1 MRMNKREKRAYSY
14 MLGEEKAV
22 IAVLEDVYQSA
33 LDEINEKVRVM
44 QADELLQNRIYRK
57 QHQEALKGQVEAI
70 LENLHTKEY
79 ETIDEYLKES
89 YTDGYV
95 ATMYSI
101 QGQGVNLILPIAQD
115 QVVRAVVTDSAI
127 SEGLYKSLGVD
138 IKKLRKTITAE
149 ISRGIVTNMPYGEI
163 ARNLSNQAGIPLKR
177 AKTIV
182 RTESHRIQEEASQD
196 ARVDAQKQGCNIVK
210 QWSAVLDTRTR
221 YSHRRLD
228 GQIKEIDEPFEIHSS
243 LTAMYPGGF
252 GVAEEDCNCRCVAL
266 TRAKWALDEKELS
279 ILEERAKFFE
289 LDKTKDFED
298 FKKKYL
304 KATETLKNQEK
315 RGTIELPKKGDDD
328 VLDLSTGLR
337 YYLAKGSK
345 LQDVTVFA
353 GKGSKTEFRKAEKY
367 AERYG
372 GNAADWQH
380 VKGIGLLETEDG
392 EILANIHWVQCEGIG
407 KKEMF
412 VKEWLE

>member
-1 MRMNKREKRAYSY
+1 MLNKPEKLAYAY
-14 MLGEEKAV
+14 MLGEEKAAL
-22 IAVLEDVYQSA
+22 AVLEEVYREA
-33 LDEINEKVRVM
+33 LDEINEKIRLL

-70 LENLHTKEY
+70 LERLHTNEY

-89 YTDGYV
+89 YTNGYV
-95 ATMYSI
+95 AAMYTLH
-101 QGQGVNLILPIAQD
+101 GQGIDLILPIDQD
-115 QVVRAVVTDSAI
+115 QAVRAIVTNSAI

-138 IKKLRKTITAE
+138 IKKLQKTISAE
-149 ISRGIVTNMPYGEI
+149 ISRGIVTNMPFGKI
-163 ARNLSNQAGIPLKR
+163 ARNISNQAGIAFKR
-177 AKTIV
+177 ARTIV
-182 RTESHRIQEEASQD
+182 RTESHRIQEESSQD
-196 ARVDAQKQGCNIVK
+196 ARVEAKKQGCDIVK
-210 QWSAVLDTRTR
+210 QWSAVMDIRTR

-228 GQIKEIDEPFEIHSS
+228 GQIREIDEPFEIHSG
-243 LTAMYPGGF
+243 LTAMQPGGF

-279 ILEERAKFFE
+279 IREERAKYFD
-289 LDKTKDFED
+289 LDKSKDFED
-298 FKKKYL
+298 FKEKYL

-315 RGTIELPKKGDDD
+315 RGTIVLPKKSDDD
-328 VLDLSTGLR
+328 VLDLATGMR

-353 GKGSKTEFRKAEKY
+353 GKGSKKEFRKAEKY

-372 GNAADWQH
+372 GSAADWQH

-392 EILANIHWVQCEGIG
+392 VVMANIHWVQCEGIG